1 MTLSRSITVAV
12 TEAHGVMQ
20 EAALHPPVGV
30 RYVFP
35 EATGPRPWYLSSP
48 IKGYLRRFDAD
59 EWDLVEAVIGPVLT
73 NRPWIYSIAC
83 FQEALAFE
91 LRGAPLPRAW
101 RRAWMVGRMRR
112 DNFKAL
118 VFWSEAG
125 RGTLRGYGGVDDPLV
140 EAKTRVVYPAVARID
155 DARLYRPDRPAR
167 NLLFS
172 GDFFRKGG
180 VNVLDTFLRL
190 QVRYPELRLRL
201 CCDESIDFNT
211 ADTAL
216 RARCLQAIRTNPA
229 IEFGRVDRATMLDT
243 VLPQTDIYLLPTY
256 SEAFGYS
263 VLEAMAYGIP
273 VIASNV
279 FAIPEMITDGNN
291 GLLLDL
297 SMFDLDAMF
306 PGYVIDRIP
315 DALRQ
320 HVDTA
325 LEAALCHLLDD
336 VTLRERL
343 SRRAV
348 ETARSRFSVET
359 RNSAM
364 SRIYDDGLS
373 G

>member
-20 EAALHPPVGV
+20 EAALHPPAGV

-35 EATGPRPWYLSSP
+35 DATGPRPWYLSSP
-48 IKGYLRRFDAD
+48 IQGYLRRFDAPD
-59 EWDLVEAVIGPVLT
+59 WDLVEAVIGPVLT
-73 NRPWIYSIAC
+73 KRPWIYSIAC

-91 LRGAPLPRAW
+91 LRGAPLPRAL

-112 DNFKAL
+112 ANFKAL

-125 RGTLRGYGGVDDPLV
+125 RATLRGYGGVDDAVV

-155 DARLYRPDRPAR
+155 DDRLCRPDRPPR
-167 NLLFS
+167 HLLFS

-190 QVRYPELRLRL
+190 QGRYPALRLRL

-216 RARCLQAIRTNPA
+216 RARCLLAIRTNPA
-229 IEFGRVDRATMLDT
+229 IELGRVDRATMLGT

-279 FAIPEMITDGNN
+279 FAIPEMLTDGDD
-291 GLLLDL
+291 GLLVDL
-297 SMFDLDAMF
+297 SRFDLDAMF
-306 PGYVIDRIP
+306 PGYVIDSIP

-320 HVDTA
+320 HVDTR
-325 LEAALCHLLDD
+325 LESALCRLLEDAS
-336 VTLRERL
+336 LRSRL

-348 ETARSRFSVET
+348 ETARSRFSIET
-359 RNSAM
+359 RNAAM
-364 SRIYDDGLS
+364 GRIYDDSLS